1 MSKKQV
7 VEATEYHLDWLK
19 WLFVLMILAAVAVGN
34 SIYSDQSLLY
44 RVLAGLVL
52 GVFACAIA
60 VQTRQGATFWDLAKG
75 SRAEVRRVVWPTKN
89 ERNRATLMVVVFVFF
104 MSLVLWGL
112 DALFGW
118 LGSLLLG

>member
-7 VEATEYHLDWLK
+7 VEVAEYHLDWLK
-19 WLFVLMILAAVAVGN
+19 WLFVLAILGAVAVGN
-34 SIYSDQSLLY
+34 SLYSDESLLY

-52 GVFACAIA
+52 GAIA
-60 VQTRQGATFWDLAKG
+60 CVVAAQTKQGAGFWDLAKG
-75 SRAEVRRVVWPTKN
+75 SRAEVRRVVWPTKA

>member
-19 WLFVLMILAAVAVGN
+19 WLLVLVILGVVAVGN
-34 SIYSDQSLLY
+34 SLYSDQSLLY

-52 GVFACAIA
+52 GVVAAVIA

-104 MSLVLWGL
+104 MSLVLWAL

>member
-7 VEATEYHLDWLK
+7 EEATVYHLDWLK
-19 WLFVLMILAAVAVGN
+19 WLFVFAILAAVAVGN

-44 RVLAGLVL
+44 RVLVGIVL
-52 GVFACAIA
+52 GAIGCVVA
-60 VQTRQGATFWDLAKG
+60 AQTRQGAAFWHLAKG
-75 SRAEVRRVVWPTKN
+75 SRAEVRRVVWPTKS

-104 MSLVLWGL
+104 MSLLLWAL

>member
-1 MSKKQV
+1 MSKKQT
-7 VEATEYHLDWLK
+7 VEVAEYHLDWLK
-19 WLFVLMILAAVAVGN
+19 WLFVLAILAAVAVGN

-52 GVFACAIA
+52 GVIACAIA
-60 VQTRQGATFWDLAKG
+60 VQTKQGAVFWDLAKG

-89 ERNRATLMVVVFVFF
+89 ERNRATLMVVIFVFF